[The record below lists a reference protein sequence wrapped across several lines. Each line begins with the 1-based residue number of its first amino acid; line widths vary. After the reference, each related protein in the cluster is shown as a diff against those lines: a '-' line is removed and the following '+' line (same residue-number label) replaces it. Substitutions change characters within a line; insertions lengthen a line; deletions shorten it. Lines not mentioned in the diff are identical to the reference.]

1 MARSH
6 YRTSVVLIITTTS
19 AGIDHYVHIYWKL
32 HKGPVAVKVV
42 VMLNALFE
50 HAFA

>member
-19 AGIDHYVHIYWKL
+19 AGIDHYVHMYWNIPSFL
-32 HKGPVAVKVV
+32 SVK
-42 VMLNALFE
+42 AE
-50 HAFA
+50 SGGKIAKR